1 MTRIHETLPSFTQME
16 LNPFTLAFPDDRE
29 KLFLNDFYKK
39 SILQVR
45 ISFFLAV
52 MLYAAFGFLD
62 PILAKEMG
70 KMLWVIR
77 FVVMIPIGALVLV
90 TSYDK
95 QFDRYRDIAFS
106 FCMILYGLGIIT
118 MIILTPKPVD
128 FAYYAAL
135 LITFIFVYTFINIR
149 FVAATLTGVIILICY
164 EFAAIAIAHTPAN
177 IIMKNNFFFISTN
190 LIGMIV
196 AYSIEFYARR
206 DFYIAMVLKKNKIE
220 LGELNQKLEK
230 NVVEKT
236 NQIVEVNGTLSTE
249 ISHRKKAEAELLDAH
264 VQLQNLY
271 KSTVRGLV
279 SAIETRDP
287 YTAGHQRKVAQLAQ
301 SIALEMD
308 LSQDKVESIRIAAM
322 VHDIGKISV
331 PAEILSKPGEINFLE
346 MDILRKHSSTG
357 ADILES
363 VDFPWP
369 VANIVR
375 QHHERLDGSGYPD
388 HLKGDDILLESQVVM
403 VADVVEAMATN
414 RPYRPALGI
423 QEALMELELNK
434 GKLYNEH
441 AVESCLSLFK
451 SKSFEFIEEV
461 KNY

>member
-1 MTRIHETLPSFTQME
+1 M
-16 LNPFTLAFPDDRE
+16 
-29 KLFLNDFYKK
+29 
-39 SILQVR
+39 
-45 ISFFLAV
+45 
-52 MLYAAFGFLD
+52 
-62 PILAKEMG
+62 
-70 KMLWVIR
+70 
-77 FVVMIPIGALVLV
+77 
-90 TSYDK
+90 
-95 QFDRYRDIAFS
+95 
-106 FCMILYGLGIIT
+106 
-118 MIILTPKPVD
+118 
-128 FAYYAAL
+128 
-135 LITFIFVYTFINIR
+135 
-149 FVAATLTGVIILICY
+149 ICY

-322 VHDIGKISV
+322 VHDIGTISV